1 MLSALCSSN
10 QDIDILFMAKKLRVA
25 ITGGI
30 GSGKSLVSRF
40 FEKEGYPV
48 IKADEIAKELMQ
60 NNEQVKKK
68 LIKSFGS
75 KVFSDGVLN
84 TKYLSDEV
92 FSDQEKLDVVNAIV
106 HPPTIKMIET
116 LFRKFFDK
124 HDIVFV
130 ESALIFEAKLSRMF
144 DHIILIYSDEIIRIK
159 RVISRDDTTEEK
171 VKARMQFQINDEQK
185 KDIAHITIENN
196 STIEELE
203 KRCKFI
209 LGILNALLV
218 TTVENDDGVNVTS
231 NA

>member
-1 MLSALCSSN
+1 VN
-10 QDIDILFMAKKLRVA
+10 KKLKIA

-30 GSGKSLVSRF
+30 GSGKSLVSSF
-40 FEKEGYPV
+40 FEKAGYPV

-75 KVFSDGVLN
+75 KVFSNGILN
-84 TKYLSDEV
+84 TKYLADEI
-92 FSDQEKLDVVNAIV
+92 FSDQGKLTVVDAIV

-130 ESALIFEAKLSRMF
+130 ESALVFEAKMSRMF
-144 DHIILIYSDEIIRIK
+144 NHIILIYSDEITRMK
-159 RVISRDDTTEEK
+159 RVVRRDDTTEEK

-203 KRCKFI
+203 KRCNFI
-209 LGILNALLV
+209 ISILNALLV
-218 TTVENDDGVNVTS
+218 TTPES
-231 NA
+231 LE